1 MYYFEAFAIHFY
13 SQDQLNVVSV
23 GKISV
28 GKISVGEIS
37 VWDQLGR
44 YQMMTSPV
52 GYFTPACT
60 QIRLFLDGRWTVR
73 RSDFSQGP
81 ISFTKLD
88 T

>member
-13 SQDQLNVVSV
+13 SEDQLNVVSV

-44 YQMMTSPV
+44 YQMITSQ
-52 GYFTPACT
+52 YKYTYTYT
-60 QIRLFLDGRWTVR
+60 QIYIYTSIPV
-73 RSDFSQGP
+73 
-81 ISFTKLD
+81 
-88 T
+88 